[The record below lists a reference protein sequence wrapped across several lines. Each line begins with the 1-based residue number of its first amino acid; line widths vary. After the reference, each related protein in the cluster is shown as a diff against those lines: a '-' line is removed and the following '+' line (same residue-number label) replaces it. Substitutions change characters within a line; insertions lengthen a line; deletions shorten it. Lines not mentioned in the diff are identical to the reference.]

1 MPLSLSFLAVLLHS
15 VQTHC
20 NKLTS
25 LSWFFL
31 AFIVWQLSQTLVILI
46 RFDDQH
52 IKRIIKGVET
62 MQQLMLSSI
71 HNRTIKDWQISRC
84 KLAFLSSKIHIWII
98 GCLIHPIKCFNLSVL
113 LFCQNMCIYYFPSI
127 LNGQLPHILADTCQ
141 FLEEK
146 RDV

>member
-46 RFDDQH
+46 RFDHQH

-71 HNRTIKDWQISRC
+71 HNRTIKDWQISRW
-84 KLAFLSSKIHIWII
+84 KLVFLSTGNIEVKGSSFTSLQHMRLQNFSDK
-98 GCLIHPIKCFNLSVL
+98 KSRKS
-113 LFCQNMCIYYFPSI
+113 CQNYSLDIRINEGLVNHLCCP
-127 LNGQLPHILADTCQ
+127 
-141 FLEEK
+141 
-146 RDV
+146 